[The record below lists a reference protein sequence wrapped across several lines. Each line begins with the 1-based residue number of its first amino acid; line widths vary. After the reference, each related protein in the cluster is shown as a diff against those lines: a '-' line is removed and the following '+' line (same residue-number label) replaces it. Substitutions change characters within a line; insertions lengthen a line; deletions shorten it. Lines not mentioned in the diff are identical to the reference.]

1 MTQGSARDDLLGRA
15 IDWFAANGVG
25 DASLRTLAD
34 GIGTSHR
41 MINYHFG
48 SRDGLLG
55 AVVEAVE
62 RDEREVLATMLAGL
76 GDPLEV
82 GAAFWTHV
90 ADRATIFAPL
100 FFELSGQAMQGKP
113 YAASLRAWL
122 GTGWL
127 AELVEGFQRAGWSPQ
142 ESATFARLSLA
153 MARGL
158 LFDLAVTGDRGGVDA
173 AMERWTAMVT
183 AGR

>member
-1 MTQGSARDDLLGRA
+1 VTEASARDQLLGRA
-15 IDWFAANGVG
+15 IEWFAANGVG
-25 DASLRTLAD
+25 DSSLRTLAE

-62 RDEREVLATMLAGL
+62 RGEREVLATMLAGFD
-76 GDPLEV
+76 DPLEV
-82 GAAFWTHV
+82 GAAFWVHV

-113 YAASLRAWL
+113 YAASLRSWL

-127 AELVEGFQRAGWSPQ
+127 DELTDGFERTGWSPDAAALV
-142 ESATFARLSLA
+142 SRMSLA

-158 LFDLAVTGDRGGVDA
+158 LFDLAVTGDRSAVDA
-173 AMERWTAMVT
+173 AMARWTEMVSGT
-183 AGR
+183 S

>member
-1 MTQGSARDDLLGRA
+1 MTEASARDQLLGRA
-15 IDWFAANGVG
+15 IEWFATHGVG
-25 DASLRTLAD
+25 DSSLRTLAE

-55 AVVEAVE
+55 AVVETVE
-62 RDEREVLATMLAGL
+62 RSEREVLSTMLDGFE
-76 GDPLEV
+76 DPFEV

-113 YAASLRAWL
+113 YAASLRSWL
-122 GTGWL
+122 GSGWL
-127 AELVEGFQRAGWSPQ
+127 AELTEGFERAGWG
-142 ESATFARLSLA
+142 ATEAATVSRLSLA

-158 LFDLAVTGDRGGVDA
+158 LFDLAVTGDRAGVDA
-173 AMERWTAMVT
+173 AMARWTQLVT
-183 AGR
+183 EDR